1 MTEQDRLY
9 KKILT
14 NCNDIHYYINWLLYS
29 NYNDKSTLHSIA
41 KILTDLSIIEHTVDT
56 LYNIEQMETNNEDK
70 VSE

>member
-29 NYNDKSTLHSIA
+29 NYNDASTLRSIA
-41 KILTDLSIIEHTVDT
+41 KILTDLSIIEHTVDI
-56 LYNIEQMETNNEDK
+56 LYDIEQMEK
-70 VSE
+70 IK

>member
-29 NYNDKSTLHSIA
+29 NYNDKNTLRSIA
-41 KILTDLSIIEHTVDT
+41 KILTDLSIIEHTVDI
-56 LYNIEQMETNNEDK
+56 LYNIEQMEINNENK
-70 VSE
+70 TS

>member
-29 NYNDKSTLHSIA
+29 NYNDTSTLRSIA
-41 KILTDLSIIEHTVDT
+41 KILTDLSIIEHTVDI
-56 LYNIEQMETNNEDK
+56 LYNIEQMETNNENK
-70 VSE
+70 TCK

>member
-29 NYNDKSTLHSIA
+29 NYNDTSTLRSIA
-41 KILTDLSIIEHTVDT
+41 KILADLSIIEHTVDI
-56 LYNIEQMETNNEDK
+56 LYDIEQMETNNENK
-70 VSE
+70 ASE